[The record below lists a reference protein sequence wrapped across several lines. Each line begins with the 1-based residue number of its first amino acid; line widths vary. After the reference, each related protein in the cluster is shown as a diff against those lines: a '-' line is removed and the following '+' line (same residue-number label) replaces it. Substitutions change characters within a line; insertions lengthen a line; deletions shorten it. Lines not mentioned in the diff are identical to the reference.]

1 MSLTRSLGVLLAMS
15 LLAVGPALAG
25 EAGVVLRAAEVKAEP
40 FRDAK
45 TVGSLDRGDAVE
57 ILDRQG
63 GWFRVKHPRSAGWVR
78 MLSVRRGEARKGG
91 DEIAGVLGLA
101 SGRAGTGQVV
111 SATGIRGLSE
121 EQLKAAAYDETEVQR
136 LETFTTTP
144 AAAAEFATRGQL
156 VARPVPYLPA
166 PASAVGGAR

>member
-1 MSLTRSLGVLLAMS
+1 MKLTRGLAALFVAS
-15 LLAVGPALAG
+15 LLAASPALAG
-25 EAGVVLRAAEVKAEP
+25 EAGVALRATDLKREP

-63 GWFRVKHPRSAGWVR
+63 GWYRVKRAGSTGWVR

-91 DEIAGVLGLA
+91 NEVAGVLGMV

-111 SATGIRGLSE
+111 SATGIRGLNE
-121 EQLKAAAYDETEVQR
+121 EQLKAARFDEAEVEK
-136 LETFTTTP
+136 LEAFTVTP
-144 AAAAEFATRGQL
+144 AAAAEFAAKGKL
-156 VARPVPYLPA
+156 VARQVPYLPA
-166 PASAVGGAR
+166 PASAMGGSR

>member
-1 MSLTRSLGVLLAMS
+1 MTLRKLLAALLATS

-25 EAGVVLRAAEVKAEP
+25 DAGVTLRATDLKAEP

-45 TVGSLDRGDAVE
+45 TVGSLDRGEAVE

-63 GWFRVKHPRSAGWVR
+63 GWYRVKGGRSAGWIR

-91 DEIAGVLGLA
+91 GEIAGVLGLA

-121 EQLKAAAYDETEVQR
+121 EQLKAAKYDEAEIQR
-136 LETFTTTP
+136 LEGFTATQAT
-144 AAAAEFATRGQL
+144 AAEFAAQGKLT
-156 VARPVPYLPA
+156 ARQVPYLPA
-166 PASAVGGAR
+166 PAPSAGGSR